1 MHSQSIMIRF
11 DLPEFAVQGTV
22 TDRSND
28 LIVHVKAKNLPICPE
43 CGGQEVSLHDRR
55 KQLIEDQPIREQRV
69 FLLCEKRR
77 FRCVRCK
84 ELFSEQYPSLA
95 RYGRCTK
102 RMAEWLFKLCRT
114 RSIAQVAAEIGW
126 TRARLD
132 RLFHRL
138 AAVKIEQ
145 RQQEVPE
152 AIGIDEFAVLRR
164 HQYHTVITDLNGR
177 CTHEILEGRSK
188 QTIRDFLETL
198 QDPGRV
204 KIVVTD
210 MWDAY
215 RQAIRSYLPHALH
228 IVDKFHVIRH
238 ANWAVDQVRRR
249 GRKGRSAS
257 TKSPWWKA
265 RWHLLRKRE
274 ALTEGQM
281 ERVEALLQ
289 EDELIRRAYDLKER
303 LRHWYQHKSLER
315 ATREF
320 PNLVQAMLSSDIP
333 EYKTLAN
340 TMLAWRREILA
351 YFLYPYTNGF
361 TEGTNTKI
369 KLLKRIGYG
378 IPSFQKLRNRI
389 LSYK

>member
-11 DLPEFAVQGTV
+11 DLPEFSVQGTV

-28 LIVHVKAKNLPICPE
+28 LIVLVKAKSLPICPE

-77 FRCVRCK
+77 FRCVRCR

-114 RSIAQVAAEIGW
+114 RSIAQVAAETGW
-126 TRARLD
+126 TRPRLD

-138 AAVKIEQ
+138 AAFKIEQ

-188 QTIRDFLETL
+188 RTIRDFLQTL
-198 QDPGRV
+198 QDTGRV

-238 ANWAVDQVRRR
+238 ANWAVDQMRRR

-257 TKSPWWKA
+257 TRSPWWKA

-274 ALTEGQM
+274 ALTERQM

-315 ATREF
+315 ATTEF

-340 TMLAWRREILA
+340 TMLAWRTEILA

>member
-1 MHSQSIMIRF
+1 MHDQSITLKL

-22 TDRSND
+22 TDQSGD
-28 LIVHVKAKNLPICPE
+28 LLVIVTAKSLPACPD
-43 CGGQEVSLHDRR
+43 CGGGEASLHDRR
-55 KQLIEDQPIREQRV
+55 KQWVEDRPLRDQRV

-77 FRCVRCK
+77 FRCTRCGV
-84 ELFSEQYPSLA
+84 LFSEKYPSLA

-126 TRARLD
+126 TRPRLD

-138 AAVKIEQ
+138 ATAEIEQ

-177 CTHEILEGRSK
+177 STHEILEGRSK
-188 QTIRDFLETL
+188 RTIRDFLHTL

-215 RQAIRSYLPHALH
+215 RQALRSYLPHALH
-228 IVDKFHVIRH
+228 IVDKFHVVRH

-249 GRKGRSAS
+249 GRKGRNAS

-265 RWHLLRKRE
+265 RWHLLRKQE
-274 ALTEGQM
+274 ALTERQM
-281 ERVEALLQ
+281 ERVKALLQ
-289 EDELIRRAYDLKER
+289 EDELLRRAYDLKER

-315 ATREF
+315 AATEF

-333 EYKTLAN
+333 EYKTLAR
-340 TMLAWRREILA
+340 TLLAWRSEILA
-351 YFLYPYTNGF
+351 YFMYPYTNGF

>member
-1 MHSQSIMIRF
+1 MLSQSIMIELN
-11 DLPEFAVQGTV
+11 LPEFSVQGTI
-22 TDRSND
+22 TDRRND
-28 LIVHVKAKNLPICPE
+28 LIVVVKAKTPPTCPE
-43 CGGQEVSLHDRR
+43 CGGTEVSLHDRR
-55 KQLIEDQPIREQRV
+55 KQLIEDQPVREQRV

-77 FRCVRCK
+77 FRCVRCNV
-84 ELFSEQYPSLA
+84 LFAEQYPSLA

-114 RSIAQVAAEIGW
+114 RSIAQVATEIGW
-126 TRARLD
+126 TRPRLD

-138 AAVKIEQ
+138 ATVKIEQ

-164 HQYHTVITDLNGR
+164 HQYHTVITDLNKR

-188 QTIRDFLETL
+188 RTIRDFLQTL
-198 QDPGRV
+198 PDPGRV

-238 ANWAVDQVRRR
+238 ANWTVDQVRRR
-249 GRKGRSAS
+249 GRKGRNAS

-265 RWHLLRKRE
+265 RWHLLRKQE
-274 ALTEGQM
+274 ALTEHQM
-281 ERVEALLQ
+281 ERVKALLQ

-315 ATREF
+315 ATTDF

-340 TMLAWRREILA
+340 TMLAWRTEILA

-378 IPSFQKLRNRI
+378 IPSFKKLRNRI